1 MTASRLLPPLLLLG
15 TLAGCQSFGYDG
27 FSGAGMR
34 NSTWRCSDN
43 VTLTLQ
49 GGGSM
54 LKASDSR
61 GFNADLPASPPGQS
75 TRYSEGIYA
84 LILEGRNATWFV
96 SGQKPVECR
105 R

>member
-1 MTASRLLPPLLLLG
+1 MTVLRFAFPLVLIG
-15 TLAGCQSFGYDG
+15 ALAGCQSIGYDG

-54 LKASDSR
+54 LNASDSR

-96 SGQKPVECR
+96 SGEKPVECR

>member
-1 MTASRLLPPLLLLG
+1 MTVSRLLPPLLLLAA
-15 TLAGCQSFGYDG
+15 LAGCQSFGYDG

-54 LKASDSR
+54 LTASDSR